1 MILWHLATAL
11 FGFRWVF
18 RDPGADLRWL
28 MAGALGPDVVDMPV
42 GTLIWAETFASSEIF
57 GHSLI
62 VAMAIGALALLA
74 TRRHSQVRR
83 NLMVLTVGWLI
94 HLLADGIWLEARV
107 FWWPFGGWSFPA
119 FDLPFWPGA
128 WSRALA
134 DPWRW
139 VLEGIGLA
147 YLWVV
152 MRQAVLTDWGN
163 LRKFFETGR
172 LGR

>member
-28 MAGALGPDVVDMPV
+28 MAGALGPDVVDIPA
-42 GTLIWAETFASSEIF
+42 GTLIWAETFASSEVF

-62 VAMAIGALALLA
+62 VAMGIGVLALLF
-74 TRRHSQVRR
+74 TRRPSRIRR
-83 NLMVLTVGWLI
+83 NLMVFMVGWLM
-94 HLLADGIWLEARV
+94 HLLADGIWLDAQV

-119 FDLPFWPGA
+119 VDLPFWPGA
-128 WSRALA
+128 FSRAWA

-139 VLEGIGLA
+139 LLEGVGVA
-147 YLWVV
+147 YLW
-152 MRQAVLTDWGN
+152 AVA
-163 LRKFFETGR
+163 RKAGILNPDSFRRFLGTGR
-172 LGR
+172 LER